1 DEIVH
6 DDAERQMM
14 KVMLGMVRTDERM
27 DIGRNGFNVLFPLLA
42 AVRGQS
48 SLPGRKSVLFFSPG
62 FAVPYEMED
71 NFKSILE
78 AASRN
83 NVTFFAIDT
92 QGLETIGANAS
103 SVEQLKGAG
112 RASMDH
118 AIGDPTTAAVD
129 VMAMDTAANSGK
141 YNTQDTLAR
150 LADGTGGFLVANTND
165 LRSPVQRILE
175 EIETYYELSYSP
187 EVHEYDGSF
196 HKITVKTDRPGVS
209 VQARSGY
216 FALPPSLLAGSGPLN
231 ISDVALLSAI
241 GDTHPAQTF
250 SFESGVLQFQ
260 ADERERL
267 CELVIELP
275 LSAVTVAKNPSTGA
289 FEGGFK
295 YLALVKN
302 NSGDVVK
309 KRQGEL
315 PVSMPEDQVSAF
327 HNSRFTTSEDI
338 DLPPGRYTVDVAL
351 LDGQSGRTSARS
363 LALLIPPAVESL
375 SMSSVALIRSWK
387 PKEPEDTGDDP
398 FVFDGKSMTPTLTP
412 MVRKSAS
419 TSLPFYFIVYP
430 DSKSNEKPEI
440 TVEFDRDGQKRR
452 VGVPMAGA
460 PDKSGRIQYLAN
472 APIGQFEP
480 GNYAVRFVVR
490 QGRELVEENL
500 ALVLEP

>member
-6 DDAERQMM
+6 DDGERQMM

-196 HKITVKTDRPGVS
+196 HKISVKTDRPGVS

-275 LSAVTVAKNPSTGA
+275 LSAVTVAKNH
-289 FEGGFK
+289 
-295 YLALVKN
+295 
-302 NSGDVVK
+302 SGDVVK

-315 PVSMPEDQVSAF
+315 PVSMPEDQVSAC

-338 DLPPGRYTVDVAL
+338 DLPPGRYTVAVAL

-363 LALLIPPAVESL
+363 SALLIPPAIASL

-387 PKEPEDTGDDP
+387 PKEPEATGEDP
-398 FVFDGKSMTPTLTP
+398 FVFDGKSMTPTLTAV
-412 MVRKSAS
+412 VRKSAS

-430 DSKSNEKPEI
+430 DSKSHEKPEI
-440 TVEFDRDGQKRR
+440 TVEFDRDGQKR
-452 VGVPMAGA
+452 
-460 PDKSGRIQYLAN
+460 
-472 APIGQFEP
+472 
-480 GNYAVRFVVR
+480 
-490 QGRELVEENL
+490 
-500 ALVLEP
+500 